1 MKEKDDA
8 LKDYL
13 EMIKKSW
20 TWAKLTEKEKTIFE
34 AWLYKERFELKGN
47 YKQRR
52 ETLGNY
58 YTMFLLGTGYDDP
71 FQWRTTEEEKKDAPI
86 F

>member
-1 MKEKDDA
+1 MNKDKESA

-20 TWAKLTEKEKTIFE
+20 TWDKLTEKERKNFE
-34 AWLYKERFELKGN
+34 ECLYKARYELKGS
-47 YKQRR
+47 YKKRWDI
-52 ETLGNY
+52 LGNY
-58 YTMFLLGTGYDDP
+58 YTMFLLGTGYDGLN
-71 FQWRTTEEEKKDAPI
+71 WRETEQERKENPR